1 MSRTVLAPG
10 QAGRHTPH
18 MVKLTPDDPRL
29 EAMVGLELHE
39 SVFQALV
46 DDGAIVDGFLDPDH
60 LEAWA
65 ATCDNPA
72 GQRAS
77 LVRAIAQLRRLGP
90 LAIRA

>member
-1 MSRTVLAPG
+1 MSRSVLA
-10 QAGRHTPH
+10 AGRARRHTPD
-18 MVKLTPDDPRL
+18 MVKLTPDDRRL

-46 DDGAIVDGFLDPDH
+46 DDGAIVDGYLDPDH

-65 ATCDNPA
+65 ATCDNPE

-77 LVRAIAQLRRLGP
+77 LARTIAHLRRLGP

>member
-1 MSRTVLAPG
+1 MSRTVLSVPVDD
-10 QAGRHTPH
+10 RHTRG
-18 MVKLTPDDPRL
+18 MVRLTPDDPRL